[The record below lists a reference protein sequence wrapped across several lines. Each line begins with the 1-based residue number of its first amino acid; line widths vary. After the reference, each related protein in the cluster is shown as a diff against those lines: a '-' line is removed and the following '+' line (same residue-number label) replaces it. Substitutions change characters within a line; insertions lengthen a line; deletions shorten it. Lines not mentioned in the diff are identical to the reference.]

1 MRPRPAYEGHL
12 SISGV
17 SNRLTVPN
25 QVIPL
30 RCARL
35 GVFPLIGPL
44 HRNMTLSHMLANAME
59 KSTCNSQFPPT
70 NNIIPRFGSTGRFG
84 HDSTTFYAGR
94 LYDGL
99 RPEKA
104 VPYVENPVPADTL
117 DTVIRGSSERMAE
130 LPDNSVHLMVT
141 SPPYNVGKDYD
152 EDLTLEEYTGFLK
165 RVMSEVHRA
174 LVPGG
179 RACVNVANLGRRPY
193 LPLHS
198 LIIQD
203 MIEVGFL
210 MRGEVIWDKGGSAGR
225 STAWGSWLSPSNP
238 TLRDVHEYI
247 LIFCKDTFSRPQVE
261 GRAAT
266 ITRDQ
271 FLEYTKSLWI
281 FPSESAAKVGHPAPF
296 PVELPH
302 RCVQLYSYEGE
313 VVLDPFMGSGSTA
326 VACEHGAAPLRGL

>member
-1 MRPRPAYEGHL
+1 MPARRGRGTRT
-12 SISGV
+12 SS
-17 SNRLTVPN
+17 
-25 QVIPL
+25 
-30 RCARL
+30 
-35 GVFPLIGPL
+35 
-44 HRNMTLSHMLANAME
+44 
-59 KSTCNSQFPPT
+59 
-70 NNIIPRFGSTGRFG
+70 FGSTGRFG

-104 VPYVENPVPADTL
+104 VPYVENPIPAETL
-117 DTVIRGSSERMAE
+117 DTVICGSSERMAE

-152 EDLTLEEYTGFLK
+152 EDLTLEEYTDFLK
-165 RVMSEVHRA
+165 RVMSEVYRA

-261 GRAAT
+261 GRTAT

-271 FLEYTKSLWI
+271 FLEYTKSVWN

-302 RCVQLYSYEGE
+302 RCVQLYSYTEE
-313 VVLDPFMGSGSTA
+313 VVLDPFLGSGSTA
-326 VACEHGAAPLRGL
+326 VAASMAQRHFVGYEIQESYCQAAERRLAGVQGLGDQAGDPVGAIEAAVNGVKAGSVSIT